1 MGKMAKKIKVDL
13 YIDGAQKFNS
23 DLRQCNNSI
32 KQFESELKRN
42 KEEFRAS
49 ENSFEALS
57 RKSATLNKAYET
69 ASQKVQIYADR
80 INTLN
85 KAREEEQQ
93 RITKYEAAL
102 EEEKKKLVEVEII
115 SGKNSDAYRAQEQAV
130 SDLEG
135 KIKTHKG
142 EVEKLNAEEIKLN
155 TALNNAAAEELK
167 YGTELEKTNKYLAE
181 AETSTDKCAKSLDS
195 YGRETDRAAE
205 ATEDVNESLEKL
217 AQTESLERLSEGARK
232 ALEAL
237 IDCAETAEKFEY
249 AMAKVQS
256 IAQVSTDELGE
267 MSSEIRRVATE
278 MGYGSNEIA
287 EATYQAIS
295 ASVDAAEAVGFVE
308 DTTKL
313 ARAGF
318 TEVTTAVDVLTT
330 AVNAYGKE
338 ANTTAHI
345 ADDLITTQNLG
356 KTTVDELAQSMG
368 TIIPTAAAYG
378 ISLDQLSTAY
388 TILTKQGINTANAT
402 TYLSGM
408 FSELGDAGSDVS
420 EIFQELTGQT
430 FGQFIKEGHSL
441 GDVMQLLGDYCNG
454 DSEAFANLFGN
465 IRAGRG
471 ALALYNQGAEAFN
484 DTLQVMANN
493 AGATDKAFAIMADT
507 AEMTNARFKA
517 SAENLKI
524 AIGESL
530 SPAMEALKNAGIS
543 ALEFLT
549 GVAEENPEFV
559 AAIAGAT
566 VAVTTATTAV
576 TGLAFAVSICK
587 AAFGDFSGVVVLAGA
602 GIAAATGALAGYGLA
617 AANAKDETDEYTKSL
632 HDTAEA
638 GKELS
643 ASVDET
649 IDGQIKQSEYIDS
662 LVKRIQSLNS
672 EESLN
677 RQQKYELKNAVND
690 LNTALGETV
699 VEIDNQTGKLS
710 ENSEEW
716 IKNAKAQEEAAKVAV
731 VQEKLNEVLQQRG
744 DIDYQ
749 VWEATN
755 QINDAEGR
763 RYEIEQELLELQAL
777 GADADAGQLQRMQ
790 ELYEEGDALMEK
802 EQELKQGRLELIHS
816 SQELG
821 EKENELR
828 DFMGETTG
836 AISEEDAAA
845 RGLTD
850 ALGVVHQ
857 TAGEVEEANK
867 AIKQATE
874 DANAAIRDQIGLF
887 DEWNKTS
894 DLTLSEM
901 IKRWE
906 GQTSGVNQY
915 KDDLVYLKGVIDSE
929 TDPAIRNLA
938 ENMANLG
945 VDSAGEI
952 HNFVEGLKEIKEGS
966 GESATELKNLAAAWQ
981 DHMDAING
989 ATNIYKSIQLEEKGY
1004 VDDSTALFNGF
1015 YSDSKSAREEYNKA
1029 MTDMA
1034 GSGVQDQA
1042 KAINDTA
1049 HEVEEATTNMGEGA
1063 VTAARTSLG
1072 MPEGGGQSTI
1082 FYDIGSQVS
1091 ESVAKGISDGEA
1103 GIGDAMQN
1111 TLQKAA
1117 DGIDVSNVA
1126 SKINKKISEALNSS
1140 SFVNALAEKASAKI
1154 NSDYN
1159 RQNGAYR

>member
-1 MGKMAKKIKVDL
+1 MAKKIGIKL
-13 YIDGAQKFNS
+13 YLDGASKFNS
-23 DLRQCNNSI
+23 DVRLCNNSI
-32 KQFESELKRN
+32 KQFESELKTTR
-42 KEEFRAS
+42 EEFRNN

-57 RKSATLNKAYET
+57 RKSTSLTKAYDA
-69 ASQKVQIYADR
+69 ASQKVDAYSKR
-80 INTLN
+80 IAELN

-93 RITKYEAAL
+93 LIEKYKSDL
-102 EEEKKKLVEVEII
+102 EDEKKKLEDLAITAGTNSNAYKLQKDAVEEL
-115 SGKNSDAYRAQEQAV
+115 D
-130 SDLEG
+130 G
-135 KIKTHKG
+135 KIKEH
-142 EVEKLNAEEIKLN
+142 ESELEKLDTKEIQLN
-155 TALNNAAAEELK
+155 TSLNNASAEQIK
-167 YGTELEKTNKYLAE
+167 YGTELEKTNACLAE
-181 AETSTDKCAKSLDS
+181 AEASATGYAQSM
-195 YGRETDRAAE
+195 DRAGNYIDKTTEETQKMSAALESMVE
-205 ATEDVNESLEKL
+205 AKTFEVI
-217 AQTESLERLSEGARK
+217 SEGAKK
-232 ALEAL
+232 ALEAM
-237 IDCAETAEKFEY
+237 IECAETAEKFEY
-249 AMAKVQS
+249 SMAKVQS
-256 IAQVSTDELGE
+256 IAQVSSDELDQ
-267 MSSEIRRVATE
+267 MSKSIRGVSTD
-278 MGYGSNEIA
+278 MGYSANEVA

-295 ASVDAAEAVGFVE
+295 ASVDASKAIGFVG
-308 DTTKL
+308 DSAKL

-318 TEVTTAVDVLTT
+318 TELTT
-330 AVNAYGKE
+330 AIDVETTALNAYGKE

-356 KTTVDELAQSMG
+356 KTTVDELAQSIG

-378 ISLDQLSTAY
+378 VSLDQLSTAY
-388 TILTKQGINTANAT
+388 VLLTKQGINTAYST
-402 TYLSGM
+402 TYLRGM
-408 FSELGDAGSDVS
+408 FNELGDAGSDVS
-420 EIFQELTGQT
+420 GILQELTGKT
-430 FGQFIKEGHSL
+430 FGQLTKEGYTL
-441 GDVMQLLGDYCNG
+441 GDVMQLLGEYCHG

-465 IRAGRG
+465 IRAGQG

-484 DTLQVMANN
+484 DTLLIMQNN
-493 AGATDKAFAIMADT
+493 AGATDKAFEIMADT
-507 AEMTNARFKA
+507 AEMTNARLEA
-517 SAENLKI
+517 SVENLKI
-524 AIGESL
+524 AVGEGL
-530 SPAMEALKNAGIS
+530 SPTIDKLKDVGIGVLDFITGVVEANP
-543 ALEFLT
+543 ALVAALT
-549 GVAEENPEFV
+549 G
-559 AAIAGAT
+559 GAT
-566 VAVTTATTAV
+566 AIVGLTTATVGLTLAMDMLRIAFGDV
-576 TGLAFAVSICK
+576 SGALETLAFAGAVGAITGIGF
-587 AAFGDFSGVVVLAGA
+587 AAL
-602 GIAAATGALAGYGLA
+602 T
-617 AANAKDETDEYTKSL
+617 AKDDVDDFTKTL
-632 HDTAEA
+632 HESAEA
-638 GKELS
+638 GKDLS
-643 ASVDET
+643 TSVDET
-649 IDGQIKQSEYIDS
+649 LSSQTKQSEYINGLID
-662 LVKRIQSLNS
+662 KIKSLNS
-672 EESLN
+672 EEGLSK
-677 RQQKYELKNAVND
+677 QQKYELKTAVND

-699 VEIDNQTGKLS
+699 VEIDTQTGKLAD
-710 ENSEEW
+710 NSQEW
-716 IKNAKAQEEAAKVAV
+716 INNARAQEEAAKAAT

-790 ELYEEGDALMEK
+790 ELYEEGDALIEK

-901 IKRWE
+901 LKRWE
-906 GQTSGVNQY
+906 GQTTGVNQY
-915 KDDLVYLKGVIDSE
+915 KDDLVYLKGVIDSD
-929 TDPAIRNLA
+929 TDPAIKDLA
-938 ENMANLG
+938 AHMANLG
-945 VDSAGEI
+945 VDGAAEI
-952 HNFVEGLKEIKEGS
+952 HNFVDGLKDIKDES
-966 GESATELKNLAAAWQ
+966 GDSAEKLKDLAEAWQ
-981 DHMDAING
+981 AHIDAIDEAEG
-989 ATNIYKSIQLEEKGY
+989 VYASIQLEEKGY
-1004 VDDSTALFNGF
+1004 VEDSTKLFNGF
-1015 YSDSKSAREEYNKA
+1015 YSDSEKAREEYNSA

>member
-1 MGKMAKKIKVDL
+1 MSKKIGIKVYL
-13 YIDGAQKFNS
+13 DGAPKFNS
-23 DLRQCNNSI
+23 DVRACNNSI
-32 KQFESELKRN
+32 KQFQAELKRN
-42 KEEFRAS
+42 KEEFRGS
-49 ENSFEALS
+49 ENSFDALS
-57 RKSATLNKAYET
+57 KKSETLSKAYDA
-69 ASQKVQIYADR
+69 ASQKVQTYAKR
-80 INTLN
+80 LNELN
-85 KAREEEQQ
+85 KAREEEKKQ
-93 RITKYEAAL
+93 IDHYKASL
-102 EEEKKKLVEVEII
+102 EEEKKKLTEIELVH
-115 SGKNSDAYRAQEQAV
+115 GKNSEAYRQQESV
-130 SDLEG
+130 ISDLNN
-135 KIKTHKG
+135 KIKTHG
-142 EVEKLNAEEIKLN
+142 NEIEKLNVEEIKLN
-155 TALNNAAAEELK
+155 TALNNAATEQIR
-167 YGTELEKTNKYLAE
+167 YGTELEKTNKYLSE
-181 AETSTDKCAKSLDS
+181 AEKSNEGCAKSIDS
-195 YGRETDRAAE
+195 LGRETDKARESTEKIGDSLNRITQNE
-205 ATEDVNESLEKL
+205 AY
-217 AQTESLERLSEGARK
+217 ERLGESARR
-232 ALEAL
+232 LREIL
-237 IDCAETAEKFEY
+237 LDCAETAEKFEY
-249 AMAKVQS
+249 SIAKVQS
-256 IAQVSTDELGE
+256 IAQVSSDELGE
-267 MSSEIRRVATE
+267 MSSEIRRVASE

-430 FGQFIKEGHSL
+430 FGQFIKDGHSL
-441 GDVMQLLGDYCNG
+441 GDVMQLLGDYCKG

-576 TGLAFAVSICK
+576 TGLAFAISICK
-587 AAFGDFSGVVVLAGA
+587 AAFGDFSGVAVLAGA

-617 AANAKDETDEYTKSL
+617 AANAKDETEEYTKSL

-649 IDGQIKQSEYIDS
+649 INGQIKQSEYIDG
-662 LVKRIQSLNS
+662 LIGRIQSLNS

-677 RQQKYELKNAVND
+677 KQQKYELRNAVND

-699 VEIDNQTGKLS
+699 VEIDTQTGKLS

-716 IKNAKAQEEAAKVAV
+716 IKNAKAQEEAAKVAA

-744 DIDYQ
+744 EIDYQ

-763 RYEIEQELLELQAL
+763 RIEIERELIELQSL
-777 GADADAGQLQRMQ
+777 GDEANASQLQRMQ
-790 ELYEEGDALMEK
+790 ELYEEGDALIEK
-802 EQELKQGRLELIHS
+802 EQELKSGRLELIHS

-821 EKENELR
+821 DKENELR
-828 DFMGETTG
+828 DFIGETTG
-836 AISEEDAAA
+836 AMSEEDAVA

-857 TAGEVEEANK
+857 TASDVESAND
-867 AIKQATE
+867 AIKE
-874 DANAAIRDQIGLF
+874 SFENASSAISEQIGLF
-887 DEWNKTS
+887 DEWDKKS
-894 DLTLSEM
+894 DLTLSKM
-901 IKRWE
+901 IERWE

-929 TDPAIRNLA
+929 TDPAIKDLA
-938 ENMANLG
+938 EHMANLG
-945 VDSAGEI
+945 VDGAGEI
-952 HNFVEGLKEIKEGS
+952 HNFVEGLKDIKDGS
-966 GESATELKNLAAAWQ
+966 NDSATELKNLADAWQ
-981 DHMDAING
+981 AHIDAINEAQG
-989 ATNIYKSIQLEEKGY
+989 VYASIQLEEKGY

-1049 HEVEEATTNMGEGA
+1049 HEVEEATTSMGEGA
-1063 VTAARTSLG
+1063 VTAAYTSLG
-1072 MPEGGGQSTI
+1072 MPDGGGQSTI
-1082 FYDIGSQVS
+1082 FYSMGSQVA
-1091 ESVAKGISDGEA
+1091 ESVAKGITDGEA
-1103 GIGDAMQN
+1103 GITEAMQN
-1111 TLQKAA
+1111 TLQRAA
-1117 DGIDVSNVA
+1117 DGIDVSNTA
-1126 SKINKKISEALNSS
+1126 SKINEKISEALNSS
-1140 SFVNALAEKASAKI
+1140 SFVNALADKASAKI

-1159 RQNGAYR
+1159 RQRNAYR